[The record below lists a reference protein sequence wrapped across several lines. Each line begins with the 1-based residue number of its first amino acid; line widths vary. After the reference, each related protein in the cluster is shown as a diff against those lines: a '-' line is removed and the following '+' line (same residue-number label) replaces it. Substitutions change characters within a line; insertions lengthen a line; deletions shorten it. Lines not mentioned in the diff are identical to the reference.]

1 MPSQAHGSAQE
12 MARLCPL
19 VVNLEERG
27 EIVCEVGGVTY
38 GIPLIFQYVWVQT
51 AKVQVPSTVV
61 WWKFPVK
68 DYGIGPT
75 TKVGIP
81 YVDGTT
87 FFLR

>member
-1 MPSQAHGSAQE
+1 MPPRALGSAQE

-19 VVNLEERG
+19 AVNLKERG
-27 EIVCEVGGVTY
+27 KIVCETGGVTY
-38 GIPLIFQYVWVQT
+38 GIPLILQYVWVQT
-51 AKVQVPSTVV
+51 AKVQVPSMAV

-81 YVDGTT
+81 YVDGIT

>member
-1 MPSQAHGSAQE
+1 MPPQAHGSAQE
-12 MARLCPL
+12 MARSRPL
-19 VVNLEERG
+19 AVNLEERG
-27 EIVCEVGGVTY
+27 EIVCEAGGVTY
-38 GIPLIFQYVWVQT
+38 GIPQYVWVQT
-51 AKVQVPSTVV
+51 AKVQVPSMAV

-81 YVDGTT
+81 YADGVT

>member
-1 MPSQAHGSAQE
+1 MPPQAYGSAQE
-12 MARLCPL
+12 MARSCPL
-19 VVNLEERG
+19 AANLEERG
-27 EIVCEVGGVTY
+27 EIVCEVGAVTY
-38 GIPLIFQYVWVQT
+38 GIPLIFQYIWVQT
-51 AKVQVPSTVV
+51 AKVKVLSMAV

-81 YVDGTT
+81 YVDGVT